1 MHILKKYLKYVMSAL
16 FWIGIWW
23 IAALLVDKEV
33 LLPSPIV
40 TAESLLSLMRESTFW
55 IQCGWSLL
63 RILTGLFTG
72 ITIGVFLA
80 VLTAAFPWTQTLIA
94 PFLTVIRSTPVAS
107 FIVLA
112 LVWIGRGQVPSF
124 AACLMVLPV
133 IWNSITTAVKQA
145 DPSLMEMMHVFSFSI
160 GKKLRN
166 FYIPTILPSFAA
178 GIRTSLGLAWKAGVA
193 AEVLCT
199 PAFAIGTSLY
209 ESKVYLESAELFAW
223 TITVILLSL
232 LLENVFGF
240 LCGKVEYTV
249 GLHKKGGH
257 RNA

>member
-33 LLPSPIV
+33 LLPSPLV
-40 TAESLLSLMRESTFW
+40 TVKCLLSLMTESAFW
-55 IQCGWSLL
+55 MQCGWSLL
-63 RILTGLFTG
+63 RILTGLFAG
-72 ITIGVFLA
+72 IIIGVFLA
-80 VLTAAFPWTQTLIA
+80 VLTVAFPWARSLIS
-94 PFLTVIRSTPVAS
+94 PLLTVIRSTPVAS

-133 IWNSITTAVKQA
+133 IWNSVTTAIKQA
-145 DPSLMEMMHVFSFSI
+145 DLSLMEMMHVFSFSF
-160 GKKLRN
+160 GKKLRR

-240 LCGKVEYTV
+240 LCDKLEHMV